1 MGNSTQTCHARPQIS
16 SWAQDIG
23 RAAWASITDDN
34 SKNPKL
40 NSVSD
45 YLDSQMVVKKSF
57 QLNSDNADSKVRH
70 SVKEAINE
78 DAASVN
84 SGELS
89 TWGVLSR
96 FCDCGVSIKGSGG
109 DEAVLSPQGKLDVLL
124 MAKRNGT
131 PLGSRRLWMSSRCEV
146 FIHCSMCVWVW
157 SECNCDSDFSP
168 LEQKISIFIFTVT
181 YS

>member
-1 MGNSTQTCHARPQIS
+1 
-16 SWAQDIG
+16 
-23 RAAWASITDDN
+23 
-34 SKNPKL
+34 
-40 NSVSD
+40 
-45 YLDSQMVVKKSF
+45 MVVKKSF

-70 SVKEAINE
+70 SVKEAINK

-109 DEAVLSPQGKLDVLL
+109 DEAVLSPQGKLGVLL

-131 PLGSRRLWMSSRCEV
+131 PLEAEGCE
-146 FIHCSMCVWVW
+146 WVPDVRFLYTAPFGFGFDLNVIVILIFPLRT
-157 SECNCDSDFSP
+157 ENIYLLCYRQLQLRGTLDFKRDIW
-168 LEQKISIFIFTVT
+168 LLKC
-181 YS
+181 

>member
-109 DEAVLSPQGKLDVLL
+109 GWSCPEPTRQVGCAANGKEKWDPPWKQKVVNEFQMWGFYTLL
-124 MAKRNGT
+124 HVC
-131 PLGSRRLWMSSRCEV
+131 LGLIWM
-146 FIHCSMCVWVW
+146 
-157 SECNCDSDFSP
+157 
-168 LEQKISIFIFTVT
+168 
-181 YS
+181 